1 MEKTGN
7 FPVKNRIFFPF
18 IFLPFLL
25 LGESLPTRVTFIGE
39 PTVSLRTLMQ
49 AFYSVGYKLE
59 IDTFF
64 LQKSAGELSALARG
78 NKPFNPAALGE
89 NLKEEGVLVGKAY
102 MRGGELVLEL
112 DTRNCVWNV
121 PLLEGDDGAELK
133 RTATVQWF
141 RLKDV
146 QRIAIQ
152 PPYVGRW
159 YPDVAIYN
167 RTLGLLSSLRDTE
180 SKEELHLELPQD
192 AYYLKISNTQGM
204 KVLKEG
210 MWIESTGIER

>member
-1 MEKTGN
+1 M
-7 FPVKNRIFFPF
+7 
-18 IFLPFLL
+18 
-25 LGESLPTRVTFIGE
+25 PTRITFIGE
-39 PTVSLRTLMQ
+39 PTVSLRTLTQ
-49 AFYSVGYKLE
+49 AFYSIGYKLE

-64 LQKSAGELSALARG
+64 VQESAGELSALARG
-78 NKPFNPAALGE
+78 NKPFNSAALGE
-89 NLKEEGVLVGKAY
+89 NLREEGILIGKAY
-102 MRGGELVLEL
+102 MRSGELVLEL

-121 PLLEGDDGAELK
+121 PLLEGGDGAELK
-133 RTATVQWF
+133 RAATAQWF

-146 QRIAIQ
+146 QRIEIQ

-180 SKEELHLELPQD
+180 PKEELQFELPQD

-210 MWIESTGIER
+210 MWIESTGLER